1 MEAHTTY
8 KEIMDYVSLVK
19 RLKVLLRAQMKSF
32 FSVWRI
38 DMFFLDPSFQKS
50 AFIAGDKLK

>member
-38 DMFFLDPSFQKS
+38 DMFFFGPIFPKKCFYSWR
-50 AFIAGDKLK
+50 

>member
-19 RLKVLLRAQMKSF
+19 RLEVLQRAKS
-32 FSVWRI
+32 S
-38 DMFFLDPSFQKS
+38 D
-50 AFIAGDKLK
+50 